1 MKKEPCSDHSKR
13 GISSLSQQ
21 ERKDRAKKA
30 IAARWDKSIPYVTHG
45 EEARPLIINDI
56 NMPCYVLSNRKRVI
70 SQSGII
76 KALGMSIGGGS
87 SKGGK
92 LVSFVKG
99 KILEPFITQELLNVI
114 ENPIK
119 FRSPSGLTHG
129 YEATILADI
138 CESVLSARTN
148 GKLQKQQEHIAQ
160 RCEILIRGFARVG
173 IIALI
178 DEATGYQ
185 NDRAYNE
192 LAKILEFFVAPE
204 LQPYIKK
211 FPITFY
217 SEICRLRD
225 IPFDPL
231 SVKKPQYFGH
241 LTNDIIYRRL
251 APGVLDKIKQEKDK
265 QTHIHRWLTPD
276 IGNPT
281 LKLLLT
287 KVVTIMELSDDW
299 HDFKVKLNKLVPPL
313 NDSVILPIELE
324 TDSGKGI

>member
-1 MKKEPCSDHSKR
+1 MEKTLCANSKK
-13 GISSLSQQ
+13 LTQQ
-21 ERKDRAKKA
+21 ERRDRAKKA
-30 IAARWDKSIPYVTHG
+30 SAARWDKSIPFSTHG
-45 EEARPLIINDI
+45 EETRPLIINDI
-56 NMPCYVLSNRKRVI
+56 NFPCYVLSDKKRVI
-70 SQSGII
+70 SQNGII
-76 KALGMSIGGGS
+76 KALGMSMGGGTT
-87 SKGGK
+87 KGGK

-99 KILEPFITQELLNVI
+99 KVLEPFINPELLNII

-119 FRSPSGLTHG
+119 FRSSSGLTYG

-138 CESVLSARTN
+138 CDSVLSARTK
-148 GKLQKQQEHIAQ
+148 GKLLKQQEHIAQ

-192 LAKILEFFVAPE
+192 LAKILELFVAPE

-225 IPFDPL
+225 IPFDQA
-231 SVKKPQYFGH
+231 SVKRPQYFGH
-241 LTNDIIYRRL
+241 ITNDIVYRRL
-251 APGVLDKIKQEKDK
+251 APGVLDKIKYEKEK
-265 QTHIHRWLTPD
+265 STHIHRWLTSD

-299 HDFKVKLNKLVPPL
+299 HDFKTKLNKLVPPL
-313 NDSVILPIELE
+313 NDSVVLPVELE
-324 TDSGKGI
+324 ADSGKGF

>member
-1 MKKEPCSDHSKR
+1 MDHSKK
-13 GISSLSQQ
+13 GITSLNSQ

-30 IAARWDKSIPYVTHG
+30 SAARWNKSIPFVTHG
-45 EEARPLIINDI
+45 EEARPLVIN
-56 NMPCYVLSNRKRVI
+56 NVSLPCYVLSNKKRVI

-87 SKGGK
+87 SKEGK

-99 KILEPFITQELLNVI
+99 KKLEPFINQELLNQI

-119 FRSPSGLTHG
+119 FRSPSGLTYG
-129 YEATILADI
+129 YDAIILADI
-138 CESVLSARTN
+138 CDSVLSARKE
-148 GKLQKQQEHIAQ
+148 GEILKQQEHIAE

-217 SEICRLRD
+217 AELCRLRE
-225 IPFDPL
+225 IPFDPS
-231 SVKKPQYFGH
+231 SVKRPQYFGH

-251 APGVLDKIKQEKDK
+251 APA
-265 QTHIHRWLTPD
+265 
-276 IGNPT
+276 
-281 LKLLLT
+281 
-287 KVVTIMELSDDW
+287 
-299 HDFKVKLNKLVPPL
+299 F
-313 NDSVILPIELE
+313 
-324 TDSGKGI
+324 

>member
-1 MKKEPCSDHSKR
+1 MKTPVIKLTSE
-13 GISSLSQQ
+13 
-21 ERKDRAKKA
+21 ERKTRAKKA
-30 IAARWDKSIPYVTHG
+30 IAARWDKSIPFVTHG
-45 EEARPLIINDI
+45 EETRPLIINDVHL
-56 NMPCYVLSNRKRVI
+56 PCYVLSNKKRVI

-76 KALGMSIGGGS
+76 KALGMTRGS
-87 SKGGK
+87 GSTKEGRII
-92 LVSFVKG
+92 SFIKG
-99 KILEPFITQELLNVI
+99 KILEPFINSNIINLI

-119 FRSPSGLTHG
+119 FRSPSGLTYG
-129 YEATILADI
+129 YDATILTDI
-138 CESVLSARTN
+138 CDAVLLARKS
-148 GKLQKQQEHIAQ
+148 GKLQKQQEHIAE
-160 RCEILIRGFARVG
+160 RCEVLIRGFARVG

-211 FPITFY
+211 FPISFY

-225 IPFDPL
+225 IPFDPS

-241 LTNDIIYRRL
+241 ITNDIIYRRL
-251 APGVLDKIKQEKDK
+251 APGVLDKIKQEKEK
-265 QTHIHRWLTPD
+265 PTHIHRWLTPD

-299 HDFKVKLNKLVPPL
+299 HDFKIKLNKLVPPL
-313 NDSVILPIELE
+313 NDSVFIPLELE